1 MTSIYEKTQG
11 TVFSISAA
19 VATEANP
26 ANATWLSAS
35 CSTKELSFTGG
46 QKDDIEVTTLCSTEK
61 EMTNGL
67 SSPAEMSINRN
78 WSAGELA
85 QESLMEAYETDERR
99 AIRVVFP
106 SGNGFAYL
114 AEVRQN
120 SWSAGTSG
128 VVSAS
133 YTLRIIGKPVRI
145 MASDV
150 VPVTGV
156 TLTPTSGSVAAG
168 GTATFN
174 VNITP
179 SNATNK
185 GFTLLSSVPAR
196 ATAMAS
202 GMTVTVSAPPGAT
215 AGSAS
220 ITVTTSDGNKTA
232 TYTANVTA

>member
-1 MTSIYEKTQG
+1 
-11 TVFSISAA
+11 
-19 VATEANP
+19 
-26 ANATWLSAS
+26 
-35 CSTKELSFTGG
+35 
-46 QKDDIEVTTLCSTEK
+46 
-61 EMTNGL
+61 
-67 SSPAEMSINRN
+67 
-78 WSAGELA
+78 
-85 QESLMEAYETDERR
+85 
-99 AIRVVFP
+99 
-106 SGNGFAYL
+106 
-114 AEVRQN
+114 
-120 SWSAGTSG
+120 
-128 VVSAS
+128 
-133 YTLRIIGKPVRI
+133 

-202 GMTVTVSAPPGAT
+202 GMTVTVTAPTGAT